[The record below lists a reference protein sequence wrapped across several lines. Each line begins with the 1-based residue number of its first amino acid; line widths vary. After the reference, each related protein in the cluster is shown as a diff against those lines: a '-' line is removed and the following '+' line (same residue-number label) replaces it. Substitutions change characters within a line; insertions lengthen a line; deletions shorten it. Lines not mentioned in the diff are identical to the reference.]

1 MNKVEIYSD
10 LSFNFNTDFESIL
23 MESMIDEAEREMYSA
38 HHALESYLLTKNPNS
53 IDKAL
58 ESLFAVLESNDIDE
72 DTVNKE
78 CDDSKCKKKKM
89 KHDEEKDDDDDEDD
103 EDEDDDDKDD
113 EDEDDKDDDEDA
125 KESYLRSACEAAD
138 ASFSQK
144 LAAAW
149 KSFKEKV
156 IAFLSRV
163 ANSLKN
169 IATKIQLAFAK
180 NAKDDVEVSAGDEYI
195 LSSLSQI
202 SGAMSR
208 FSISNDENEKRSS
221 LEEIEAYINNANTKN
236 SKNET
241 ATMSPVQIKTA
252 FSNIS
257 ATLKECQKALQ
268 KLDKEVNA
276 RIRSGESSAR
286 EDMAYARNQITSAMN
301 VIRIA
306 TASIVKIASK
316 NAKEIKTAKAEI
328 VK

>member
-89 KHDEEKDDDDDEDD
+89 KHDEEKDDDDDE
-103 EDEDDDDKDD
+103 DD